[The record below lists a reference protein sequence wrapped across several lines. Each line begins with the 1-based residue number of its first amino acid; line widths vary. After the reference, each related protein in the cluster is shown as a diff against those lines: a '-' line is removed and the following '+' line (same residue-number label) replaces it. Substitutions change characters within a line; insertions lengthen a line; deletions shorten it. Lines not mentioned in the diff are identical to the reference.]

1 MAMDES
7 ALGAVPMLPSV
18 RPFPRPLAEAA
29 LRVSTQR
36 ALHCDCLQ
44 PELARVPGV
53 GDLGAAIPV
62 SGDRDLGE
70 VEQLDPIGRGSHPA
84 AGAAGVVSADGH
96 AELKASR
103 TSRRCTP
110 YLRDSARID
119 NPSMRKSRRIA
130 TINSTFDFGAAITA
144 LVSTTCGN

>member
-44 PELARVPGV
+44 AELARVQG
-53 GDLGAAIPV
+53 LGIWAPRYQYRV
-62 SGDRDLGE
+62 
-70 VEQLDPIGRGSHPA
+70 IGTLARLNSSTPSAEGRTQRPLQPA
-84 AGAAGVVSADGH
+84 W
-96 AELKASR
+96 
-103 TSRRCTP
+103 
-110 YLRDSARID
+110 
-119 NPSMRKSRRIA
+119 
-130 TINSTFDFGAAITA
+130 
-144 LVSTTCGN
+144 